1 VTVKTSGL
9 VAVESQLFMKVIR
22 EDEDAVFYC
31 EVQYFVPGA
40 SKMAE
45 SQPINITVF
54 CKSTSFQPIITL
66 KRDEI

>member
-1 VTVKTSGL
+1 MESETVKANNL
-9 VAVESQLFMKVIR
+9 YALESQLFIKVIK

-40 SKMAE
+40 SKMVE

-54 CKSTSFQPIITL
+54 CKSTSFHPIFIL
-66 KRDEI
+66 KR